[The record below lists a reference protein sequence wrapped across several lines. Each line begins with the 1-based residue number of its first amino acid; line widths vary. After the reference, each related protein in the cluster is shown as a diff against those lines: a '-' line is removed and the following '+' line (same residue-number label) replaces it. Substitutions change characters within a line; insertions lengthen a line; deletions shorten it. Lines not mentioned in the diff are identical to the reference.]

1 MVEIPVMLLWLLGTL
16 VFSVGIAVGFLIERQ
31 CHVPW
36 KSDTLEI
43 LAENARRMAMD
54 IAELREAL
62 HVAMAMDIAE
72 LREALHV
79 AKGEDEEAK

>member
-36 KSDTLEI
+36 KSDTLET
-43 LAENARRMAMD
+43 LAANARRMALD
-54 IAELREAL
+54 IAELQAL
-62 HVAMAMDIAE
+62 IHAAIG
-72 LREALHV
+72 
-79 AKGEDEEAK
+79 KDEGA

>member
-16 VFSVGIAVGFLIERQ
+16 VFSVGIAVGFMIERQ

-36 KSDTLEI
+36 KADTLET
-43 LAENARRMAMD
+43 LAANARRMA
-54 IAELREAL
+54 L
-62 HVAMAMDIAE
+62 DIAE